1 MVTWT
6 YMFGLK
12 MRAEGLLRACVQ
24 LLIIQVMCI
33 ELVLPCT
40 SVIYALYKCINR
52 CNDIMYFR

>member
-1 MVTWT
+1 
-6 YMFGLK
+6 MFGLK